1 LVVVVLVGLVL
12 VLVPVPVRV
21 LVLVVLVLVVKVVL
35 ASAMIAAVVIGLGRA
50 PARWRKGSHQ
60 PAIQL
65 RLWTTT
71 TTAVSKLITLLMVA
85 TQTVGL
91 HPVTLQRLQAT
102 TMT

>member
-1 LVVVVLVGLVL
+1 MLPLVVVLVPVVLVVLVVLVL
-12 VLVPVPVRV
+12 VLVPV
-21 LVLVVLVLVVKVVL
+21 LVVKVVF
-35 ASAMIAAVVIGLGRA
+35 ASAMIAAVVIGLVRA

-71 TTAVSKLITLLMVA
+71 TTAVSKLITLLIVA